1 MYRDHTV
8 GVVVPAYNEEGHV
21 ADVLDEIPD
30 FVDRAFVVD
39 DASTDDTWDEI
50 NEYAK
55 SVNPDET
62 ADDGDTD
69 DEESAEAVV
78 ADGGSA
84 VADGGATAQG
94 PEIVPIRHETNQG
107 AGGAL
112 KTGYIRARDEGMEVT
127 VTIDAD
133 GQMDPDIMDRFLDP
147 IVSGEAD
154 YTKGNRL
161 ANPDYRDEMPEFR
174 QVGNQIL
181 TYLTRIASGYWRMA
195 DPQNGYTAISI
206 EALWAIEIE
215 EMYEYYGYCN
225 DVLVKLNAKGMTV
238 ADVSMPA
245 KYGDEE
251 SSITYSEYIPK
262 VSGMLLR
269 NFFWRLKVRYSPT
282 DATPLAYATAIL
294 SGLLALRSGAGALA
308 SFVGENDSADGAAES
323 ASDDSGSTSG
333 SDSNGSSSSKSAG
346 SMLKRLF
353 VGVLAVLVGMALD
366 RRANEDREAH
376 R

>member
-1 MYRDHTV
+1 MYRDHTI

-21 ADVLDEIPD
+21 ADVLDEVPE
-30 FVDRAFVVD
+30 FVDRVFVVD
-39 DASTDDTWDEI
+39 DASTDDTWAEI

-55 SVNPDET
+55 SVNPGESAAEDEDEAT
-62 ADDGDTD
+62 DGD
-69 DEESAEAVV
+69 ESAEAVV
-78 ADGGSA
+78 ADGGA
-84 VADGGATAQG
+84 TVADASTATTESGAADTG

-154 YTKGNRL
+154 YTKGNRF
-161 ANPDYRDEMPEFR
+161 ANPDYREEMPEFR

-238 ADVSMPA
+238 ADVPMPA

-269 NFFWRLKVRYSPT
+269 NFFWRLKERYSPT
-282 DATPLAYATAIL
+282 DTTPLAYATGTL
-294 SGLLALRSGAGALA
+294 FGLLALRSGGAALA
-308 SFVGENDSADGAAES
+308 SFVGENDTADGAAES
-323 ASDDSGSTSG
+323 ASEGSV
-333 SDSNGSSSSKSAG
+333 SDSNSAG

-353 VGVLAVLVGMALD
+353 VGVFAVLAGMVLD

-376 R
+376 Q